1 MGLICLPKNQ
11 TSGTMLVDEYVHVN
25 CIKFFMPRV
34 WQKEKNMKKYLA
46 VALAV
51 VMLVACCAVLTACS
65 ETFTGTYSYEN
76 PWAPGSYYGCK
87 VTVTVGGGKI
97 KSVVVASDEESGWTN
112 LSSGWTDKGIYEAA
126 EEEYIASFKGVKVE
140 DILAA
145 EVEVNAK
152 GVPTSV
158 PAEYAVAGATQTSGR
173 VVLAIQSALGKHTS
187 VGSYSYENS
196 RNPGSYYGCA
206 VKVVVVDGK
215 IDSLHVFSDDE
226 TGWHNL
232 TPTWSNR
239 DIYLTGEEA
248 FLASFIG
255 VEVADILAI
264 EVTCKTS
271 GAPETVGSETHMVT
285 GATQSCGRVILA
297 IQDALGE

>member
-1 MGLICLPKNQ
+1 
-11 TSGTMLVDEYVHVN
+11 
-25 CIKFFMPRV
+25 
-34 WQKEKNMKKYLA
+34 
-46 VALAV
+46 
-51 VMLVACCAVLTACS
+51 
-65 ETFTGTYSYEN
+65 
-76 PWAPGSYYGCK
+76 
-87 VTVTVGGGKI
+87 
-97 KSVVVASDEESGWTN
+97 VVVDGAIESLSVFSDEATGWTN
-112 LSSGWTDKGIYEAA
+112 LSAGWGDREIYINA
-126 EEEYIASFKGVKVE
+126 EEEYIAGFVGESVE

-145 EVEVNAK
+145 EVEVKAN
-152 GVPTSV
+152 GTPTSV
-158 PAEYAVAGATQTSGR
+158 PEEYAVAGATQTSGR
-173 VVLAIQSALGKHTS
+173 VVLAIQSALGKHTA
-187 VGSYSYENS
+187 VGSYKYENS

-215 IDSLHVFSDDE
+215 IDSLHVFSDEE
-226 TGWHNL
+226 TTWHNL

-264 EVTCKTS
+264 EVTCKES
-271 GAPETVGSETHMVT
+271 GQPETVGSETHMVT